1 MMKDRIQKIERQI
14 KEAAEKAG
22 RNPDEIRL
30 VAVSKIKPAEMV
42 KEAMDAGQ
50 RIFGEN
56 YIQEA
61 VAKIEEIGDAGIEW
75 HFIGHLQSKK
85 SKYAAGAFALI
96 HSVDSLKLAKELDKQ
111 AAKKGAV
118 QNILIQVNTSGEES
132 KSGTTAED
140 AINLVREA
148 AALEHVAVKGLMTM
162 PAFFDDPEGAR
173 PYFRQ
178 LRLIKERIEALAI
191 PGVEMKELSMGMSG
205 DFEVAIEEG
214 ATLVRVGTAIFGARD
229 YSAR

>member
-1 MMKDRIQKIERQI
+1 MKDRIQKIEQQI
-14 KEAAEKAG
+14 REAAEQAG
-22 RNPDEIRL
+22 RNPEEIRL

-61 VAKIEEIGDAGIEW
+61 LAKIEEVGSEGIEW

-85 SKYAAGAFALI
+85 SKYAAGAFDLI
-96 HSVDSLKLAKELDKQ
+96 HSVDSLKLAKEISKQ
-111 AAKKGAV
+111 AAKKGVV
-118 QNILIQVNTSGEES
+118 QKILIQVNTSGEES
-132 KSGTTAED
+132 KSGTTEEAVIEL
-140 AINLVREA
+140 IREA
-148 AALEHVAVKGLMTM
+148 ATLEHVAIMGLMTM

-178 LRLIKERIEALAI
+178 LRLIKERIESLAI

-214 ATLVRVGTAIFGARD
+214 ATLVRVGTAIFGARS
-229 YSAR
+229 YHS

>member
-1 MMKDRIQKIERQI
+1 MKDRIQKIERQI

-61 VAKIEEIGDAGIEW
+61 VAKIEEIGDEGIEW

-111 AAKKGAV
+111 AAKKGVV

-140 AINLVREA
+140 AIKLVREVA
-148 AALEHVAVKGLMTM
+148 DLEHVAVKGLMTM

-178 LRLIKERIEALAI
+178 LRLIKERIEALTI

-229 YSAR
+229 YSA

>member
-1 MMKDRIQKIERQI
+1 VMKNRIQKIEQQI
-14 KEAAEKAG
+14 REAAIKAG
-22 RNPDEIRL
+22 RAPEEIRL

-42 KEAMDAGQ
+42 KEAMQAGQ

-61 VAKIEEIGDAGIEW
+61 VAKVEEIGNQGIEW

-85 SKYAAGAFALI
+85 AKYAAGVFALI
-96 HSVDSLKLAKELDKQ
+96 HSVDTLKLAQEIDKH
-111 AAKKGAV
+111 AGKKGTV
-118 QNILIQVNTSGEES
+118 QEILIQVNTSDEES
-132 KSGTTAED
+132 KSGTTEASVTQ
-140 AINLVREA
+140 LVRDIA
-148 AALEHVAVKGLMTM
+148 TLDHVAVKGLMTM

-178 LRLIKERIEALAI
+178 LRLIKERIESLAI

-214 ATLVRVGTAIFGARD
+214 ATLVRVGTAIFGAR
-229 YSAR
+229 

>member
-1 MMKDRIQKIERQI
+1 MKDRIQRIEKQI
-14 KEAAEKAG
+14 REAAEKAG

-50 RIFGEN
+50 KIFGEN

-61 VAKIEEIGDAGIEW
+61 VAKIEEIGSTSIEW

-96 HSVDSLKLAKELDKQ
+96 HSVDSLKLAREIDKQ
-111 AAKKGAV
+111 AAKKGVV
-118 QNILIQVNTSGEES
+118 QPILIQVNTSGEES

-140 AINLVREA
+140 AVELVREVA
-148 AALEHVAVKGLMTM
+148 TLEHIAVKGLMTM

-173 PYFRQ
+173 PYFRE
-178 LRLIKERIEALAI
+178 LRLIRDRIAALGL

>member
-1 MMKDRIQKIERQI
+1 MMKNRIQKIEQQI
-14 KEAAEKAG
+14 REAAIKAG
-22 RNPDEIRL
+22 RSPEEIRL

-42 KEAMDAGQ
+42 KEAIEAGQ

-61 VAKIEEIGDAGIEW
+61 VAKVEEIGNEGIEW

-85 SKYAAGAFALI
+85 AKYAAGVFTLI
-96 HSVDSLKLAKELDKQ
+96 HSVDSLKLAKEIDKH
-111 AAKKGAV
+111 AAKKGTV
-118 QNILIQVNTSGEES
+118 QEILIQVNTSGEES
-132 KSGTTAED
+132 KSGATD
-140 AINLVREA
+140 ASVIELVREVA
-148 AALEHVAVKGLMTM
+148 TLEHVAVKGLMTM

-178 LRLIKERIEALAI
+178 LRLIKERIDSLAI

-214 ATLVRVGTAIFGARD
+214 ATLVRVGTAIFGAR
-229 YSAR
+229 

>member
-1 MMKDRIQKIERQI
+1 MMKNRIQKIEQQI
-14 KEAAEKAG
+14 REAAIKAG
-22 RNPDEIRL
+22 RSPEEIRL

-42 KEAMDAGQ
+42 REAMQAGQ

-61 VAKIEEIGDAGIEW
+61 VAKIEEIGSEGIEW

-85 SKYAAGAFALI
+85 SKYAAGVFTLI
-96 HSVDSLKLAKELDKQ
+96 HSVDSLKLAREIDKQ
-111 AAKKGAV
+111 AAKKGTI
-118 QNILIQVNTSGEES
+118 QEILIQVNTSGEES
-132 KSGTTAED
+132 KSGATD
-140 AINLVREA
+140 ASVIELVRDV

-178 LRLIKERIEALAI
+178 LRLIKERIESLAI

-214 ATLVRVGTAIFGARD
+214 STLVRVGTAIFGAR
-229 YSAR
+229 

>member
-1 MMKDRIQKIERQI
+1 MKDRIERIEKQI
-14 KEAAEKAG
+14 REAAEKAG

-30 VAVSKIKPAEMV
+30 VAVSKIKPADMV
-42 KEAMDAGQ
+42 REARDAGQ
-50 RIFGEN
+50 TIFGEN

-61 VAKIEEIGDAGIEW
+61 VAKIEEVGDDSIEW

-85 SKYAAGAFALI
+85 SKYATGVFTLI
-96 HSVDSLKLAKELDKQ
+96 HSVDSLKLAKEINKQ
-111 AAKKGAV
+111 AAKKEVV
-118 QNILIQVNTSGEES
+118 QPILIQVNTSGEES
-132 KSGTTAED
+132 KSGTTAEEV
-140 AINLVREA
+140 IELVREVA
-148 AALEHVAVKGLMTM
+148 SLENVAVKGLMTM

-178 LRLIKERIEALAI
+178 LRLIRDRIEALDI

-229 YSAR
+229 YSAK